1 MIGIYLSP
9 ERIIRI
15 AIGIYLLSRRIIVR
29 DWLDA
34 IDNRNKAQAKYD
46 KKNTVGFYMK
56 LNIHTDADIIRWLWY
71 QPSKQGAVKQLIRD
85 EIASENEKNFNPK
98 RRISSE

>member
-1 MIGIYLSP
+1 M
-9 ERIIRI
+9 
-15 AIGIYLLSRRIIVR
+15 R

-34 IDNRNKAQAKYD
+34 IDDRNKAQAKYD

-85 EIASENEKNFNPK
+85 EIARKSEKTLTQKEGYLQ
-98 RRISSE
+98 E